1 MSIVK
6 YTVIGGGINGLAVA
20 RQLLI
25 DHPNA
30 EVTLFEKESSVAQ
43 HQTSHNSG
51 VVHAGLYYAKG
62 SLKAKLCR
70 RGVHL
75 VKKYCEANDLPYD
88 QCGKL
93 VVALTEVEVERLKR
107 LYQIALD
114 NEVPDVGMLYGDE
127 IKAVEPNCIGI
138 AALHSPTTA
147 IVSYESIAK
156 QIAKDIIAKGG
167 KIQLSAEVKEL
178 KNNADGIQIIMKDGS
193 VYPETF
199 NYAVSCAGLQSDRL
213 AKNSGDEA
221 NPKIVPFFG
230 QYFVL
235 DDQFTNDVKGLIYPV
250 PDPKYP
256 FLGVHFTKRI
266 DGKMTIGPNAFLSL
280 GRENYTGKN
289 FNFKD
294 IADYLVYPGFWRFS
308 LRNIPAAIR
317 ESKTVLSQQTFID
330 ECVKYVP
337 SLSNMTVK
345 PATRGIRAQAMNKDG
360 SLVDDF
366 IIRKEGNITHI
377 RNAPSP
383 GATSSLAIAEY
394 IVREV
399 MQTVEAKATADANET
414 RIEMAVQGS

>member
-1 MSIVK
+1 MSSVK

-25 DHPNA
+25 DHPEA
-30 EVTLFEKESSVAQ
+30 SVTLFEKESNVAQ

-62 SLKAKLCR
+62 SLKARLCR

-75 VKKYCEANDLPYD
+75 VREYCKEFDLPYD
-88 QCGKL
+88 ECGKL

-114 NEVPDVGMLYGDE
+114 NEVPGVKLLYGDE
-127 IKAVEPNCIGI
+127 IQTVEPNCIGL

-147 IVSYESIAK
+147 IVSYEAIAK
-156 QIAKDIIAKGG
+156 QIAKDIENRGG
-167 KIQLSAEVKEL
+167 TIKLSSEVKEL
-178 KNNADGIQIIMKDGS
+178 KNNANGIQVIMKDGS

-199 NYAVSCAGLQSDRL
+199 DYAVSCAGLQSDRL
-213 AKNSGDEA
+213 AARSGDQA
-221 NPKIVPFFG
+221 TPKIVPFFG

-235 DDQFTNDVKGLIYPV
+235 DDQFTHDVKGLIYPV

-294 IADYLVYPGFWRFS
+294 ITDYLKYPGFWRFS
-308 LRNIPAAIR
+308 FRNIPAAIR

-337 SLSNMTVK
+337 SLSKMTVK

-366 IIRKEGNITHI
+366 VIRKEGNITHI

-399 MQTVEAKATADANET
+399 MEGVEQQ
-414 RIEMAVQGS
+414 AV